1 MDNSDDKHRCVKV
14 SEGKLRYVEIDG
26 FPDTP
31 AVTMTTLI
39 DLDGAVWN
47 MDYRVGLDEIWAD
60 DGYKLASRAD
70 AGQGPRH
77 RARRPQQPWHTP
89 LSTRRHDFCGEQCAP
104 APPRA
109 GSCTSRSFWWA
120 LASTPWRSTRTRD
133 SYLLGSYYSH
143 CLSDSDLVRV
153 CKLVVSNSVLS
164 GLKWSRF
171 SELRACTFICLIARV
186 LSAVVAYVYETMSL

>member
-89 LSTRRHDFCGEQCAP
+89 LSTRRHDFCGEHVRQRHQEQGP
-104 APPRA
+104 ALREVS
-109 GSCTSRSFWWA
+109 GGR
-120 LASTPWRSTRTRD
+120 WRR
-133 SYLLGSYYSH
+133 LLGE
-143 CLSDSDLVRV
+143 VP
-153 CKLVVSNSVLS
+153 
-164 GLKWSRF
+164 
-171 SELRACTFICLIARV
+171 ELAIRICLEAITAIASPTPIWYVFASSSYPILFCRV
-186 LSAVVAYVYETMSL
+186 